1 MIKQEDLYGLIRKRL
16 HFKMPVG
23 VLMIFVSF
31 INVDAQNTDIN
42 ILKKINNSDVSSGTY
57 KSMRFITNST
67 TLVTLAV
74 PAGLL
79 ATGLIQD
86 NPEMK
91 RKAVFMLESLV
102 VAEGITYVLKYSV
115 NRARPFVTYPF
126 IVKKSDGGSPSF
138 PSGHTSFAF
147 GMATSLSIAY
157 PKWYVIVP
165 SMVYASSVGYSRMYL
180 GVHYPSDVIAGA
192 LVGAGSSVLTYK
204 VNKWLHHSSRK
215 SLSVTW

>member
-1 MIKQEDLYGLIRKRL
+1 MIKQEGFYGLVSKCL
-16 HFKMPVG
+16 HFKVPV
-23 VLMIFVSF
+23 VILMIFVSH
-31 INVDAQNTDIN
+31 INVIAQNADIN

-67 TLVTLAV
+67 TLISVAV
-74 PAGLL
+74 PVGLL
-79 ATGLIQD
+79 ATGLIEG
-86 NPEMK
+86 NPVMK

-102 VAEGITYVLKYSV
+102 VTEGITYVLKYTV
-115 NRARPFVTYPF
+115 NRSRPFVTYPF
-126 IVKKSDGGSPSF
+126 IVQKSDGGSPSF

-157 PKWYVIVP
+157 PRWYVIVP
-165 SMVYASSVGYSRMYL
+165 SMIYASSVGYSRMYL
-180 GVHYPSDVIAGA
+180 GVHYPSDVLAGA

-204 VNKWLHHSSRK
+204 VNKWLHHSSHK